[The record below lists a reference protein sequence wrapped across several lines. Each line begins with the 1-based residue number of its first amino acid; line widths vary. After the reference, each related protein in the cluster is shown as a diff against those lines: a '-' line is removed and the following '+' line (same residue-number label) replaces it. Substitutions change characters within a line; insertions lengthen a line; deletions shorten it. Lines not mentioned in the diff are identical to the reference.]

1 MIVRLA
7 SGLSYQNCSWQVV
20 AHSLCVSTYVF
31 GAQRSIYKKEEKDTP
46 RAGSK
51 LNNYFLRSSPLPIT
65 FSEVLI
71 VQDYTTTTPQL
82 FPNIVHNMPNLL
94 R

>member
-1 MIVRLA
+1 LYLKKTDIY
-7 SGLSYQNCSWQVV
+7 S
-20 AHSLCVSTYVF
+20 
-31 GAQRSIYKKEEKDTP
+31 AQRPIYKKEEKDSP
-46 RAGSK
+46 RAGRKLTITYSK
-51 LNNYFLRSSPLPIT
+51 VAHFTIT

-82 FPNIVHNMPNLL
+82 FPNILHNMPNLL